1 MDNETKVRL
10 LYEWNTKY
18 NKLNFA
24 IKEAELQLNSVNKRL
39 RTLRYDLAAYTG
51 MIFIPWLFLQ
61 LLSLIPDDA
70 TSFISF
76 ILRSTHGILMML
88 YSFSL
93 PILVYYLM
101 KSVLM
106 LILNSESRAN
116 SEFSPPM
123 PQGSRRD
130 AKLEHENTYRIEQ
143 KKLVYVLSRYYLNRD
158 ALNELHQELDS
169 DACTITLEEL
179 NDIFKQYPLYED
191 IRPADATILWKKWR
205 KNGLVIMIFAII
217 MGALIIWA
225 LIGYLSE
232 VANIVIFAV

>member
-24 IKEAELQLNSVNKRL
+24 IKEAELQLSSVNKRL
-39 RTLRYDLAAYTG
+39 RTLWHDLAAYTG
-51 MIFIPWLFLQ
+51 MIFIPWLLLQ
-61 LLSLIPDDA
+61 LLLLIPDNA

-88 YSFSL
+88 YSFAL

-106 LILNSESRAN
+106 LILNSENRAN
-116 SEFSPPM
+116 SEFSAPM
-123 PQGSRRD
+123 PQGSRHG
-130 AKLEHENTYRIEQ
+130 AKLEHEHTYRVEQ

-158 ALNELHQELDS
+158 ALDELHKELDS
-169 DACTITLEEL
+169 EDCTITLAEL
-179 NDIFKQYPLYED
+179 TAKLKQYPLYEE
-191 IRPADATILWKKWR
+191 IRPADANMLWKKWR
-205 KNGLVIMIFAII
+205 KNGLVIMLFAII
-217 MGALIIWA
+217 IGALIIWG
-225 LIGYLSE
+225 LIGYLSN
-232 VANIVIFAV
+232 VAKLTIAI